1 MQRVVV
7 SGMGRWALV
16 AFNRS
21 AHGCGVTEKPAVAPA
36 DAEDARLL
44 NGIIGE
50 LIAEIRPAAA
60 GAPVRLDS
68 RLAADLGLDSL
79 VLVEL
84 RSRVSESL
92 RRNGAGPHPERRD
105 SGRVAGGAGESSAP
119 CRRCGTGHDGTLR
132 RVSPSGLATRPLP
145 DRELPRA
152 SATAA
157 SVFALLGGGHL
168 HMGVGGRIVVPSV
181 LAHAIAAAAGPV
193 THTLASA
200 QALED
205 NADGTVTNRYT
216 MMTGLSEMAMPR
228 SVPVRPLIGRTPAP
242 APIR

>member
-1 MQRVVV
+1 
-7 SGMGRWALV
+7 MGRSGSRPWRA
-16 AFNRS
+16 RC
-21 AHGCGVTEKPAVAPA
+21 GCGPASATRRRVSRAAGERRPGKLEPGLTQYPLHPAVP
-36 DAEDARLL
+36 
-44 NGIIGE
+44 
-50 LIAEIRPAAA
+50 
-60 GAPVRLDS
+60 
-68 RLAADLGLDSL
+68 
-79 VLVEL
+79 
-84 RSRVSESL
+84 L
-92 RRNGAGPHPERRD
+92 RRRPVG
-105 SGRVAGGAGESSAP
+105 SP

-132 RVSPSGLATRPLP
+132 RVSPSGLATRPLS

-168 HMGVGGRIVVPSV
+168 HMGVGGGIVVPSV

-216 MMTGLSEMAMPR
+216 MMTGLSEMAMSR